1 MNKTKKILITL
12 TFLIL
17 FIILG
22 NNKSNAGSLYLNDL
36 DFNAQINQDGSM
48 NVTETWDISIS
59 ETNTLFK
66 TFKTDKSKYT
76 SITNV
81 QVSEITG
88 GTEKNFT
95 GVNSLMYHVTK
106 DCYYGLTNS
115 DGNFEIAWGVGL
127 DDSSATKKY
136 KISYKVKD
144 AIAKYQDY
152 AELYWQFI
160 GSDFEISCKKITGT
174 ILLPQNASSKD
185 DIKVWGHTEGLNGE
199 IYATAS
205 NKIEFEVNNFR
216 AGRYVEIRSLF
227 PTSIVTTSGRTYSKN
242 RLDEVVSE
250 ETVWANEAN
259 TRRQK
264 AESTRKMITA
274 LFVIVVAIIDVLLF
288 KKALKIRQ
296 EAATKEKFKPTQ
308 EMEYFREIPRENAT
322 PAQAIYV
329 YNETLSTVSTNQ
341 MGNIFSATL
350 LDLCLKKYIEFEENP
365 NDKKNIIIKIL
376 KKEADSKLEKTE
388 IIILQYIVGAAKGN
402 SQITVKDIE
411 KYMKKHSSNLI
422 NLKEDVE
429 KASVRELEINRLYS
443 EKEARE
449 KSKYSTDSIFN
460 FTSIIIV
467 GFMLFGLMP
476 ALIEY
481 INTKIMLIGVFSLII
496 IYIFRGL
503 SIRKYAKTINV
514 YTQKGI
520 DEKQMWRGL
529 KKYMEDFSML
539 DKREIPEIAI
549 WEHFLVY
556 ATAFGIADKVIKQ
569 LKAVYKELGR
579 SFDFDNSSY
588 GYMYF
593 MTNNNFTSSFTN
605 SMSSAFTSAYA
616 SNYSSSYSSGSGG
629 GGGFSGGG
637 GGGRWPEVVAA
648 VDNLSDCGRFFWR
661 KNRFFFHWDRFFS
674 PKKIF
679 FSLGPFPFAKKRKE
693 VKNEYK
699 NNKKYKGSKLCNT
712 CGNISC
718 RRNICNINIIKN
730 NA

>member
-48 NVTETWDISIS
+48 NVTETWDISIN

-88 GTEKNFT
+88 GTEKKFT

-115 DGNFEIAWGVGL
+115 DGNFEIAWGVSL

-216 AGRYVEIRSLF
+216 AGRYVELRSLF

-296 EAATKEKFKPTQ
+296 EATTKEKFKPTQ

-376 KKEADSKLEKTE
+376 KKESDSKLEKTE

-429 KASVRELEINRLYS
+429 KASVRELEIKRLYS

-449 KSKYSTDSIFN
+449 KSKYGTDSIFN

-476 ALIEY
+476 VLIEY

-637 GGGRWPEVVAA
+637 GGGRWPEAA
-648 VDNLSDCGRFFWR
+648 VAVDDLSDLGRFFLA
-661 KNRFFFHWDRFFS
+661 KGPFFFHRDRFLS
-674 PKKIF
+674 RKKE
-679 FSLGPFPFAKKRKE
+679 KR
-693 VKNEYK
+693 
-699 NNKKYKGSKLCNT
+699 
-712 CGNISC
+712 
-718 RRNICNINIIKN
+718 
-730 NA
+730 

>member
-274 LFVIVVAIIDVLLF
+274 VFVIVVAIIDVLLL

-308 EMEYFREIPRENAT
+308 EMEYFREMPRENAT

-637 GGGRWPEVVAA
+637 GGGRWPEVAAA
-648 VDNLSDCGRFFWR
+648 VDNLSDWDGSFGQ
-661 KNRFFFHWDRFFS
+661 KDRFFFHRDRFLS

-679 FSLGPFPFAKKRKE
+679 FSLGPFPFAKKEKR
-693 VKNEYK
+693 
-699 NNKKYKGSKLCNT
+699 
-712 CGNISC
+712 
-718 RRNICNINIIKN
+718 
-730 NA
+730 